1 MVLRFGKG
9 CSLNIK
15 MNWLLVEGYKI
26 ENLYIE
32 YEYF

>member
-1 MVLRFGKG
+1 MVLRFGSKG

-32 YEYF
+32 